1 MYPNITL
8 TTPSTSLSATLF
20 TPDAAR
26 GYYRSTRFD
35 HGSML
40 GELLY
45 DGHTLFP
52 STYWRR
58 PHDPLWPESGVGLAA
73 EWGCGEDGARCGAGW
88 GAYPAGASNGVLGY
102 ESAKAGEPFLKIGV
116 GALVKGSCAGCDA
129 QNNSD
134 LYRFNSP
141 YRFHGAPP
149 EWRMVRAGGDVVL
162 THEAALPLGNYAYRL
177 TRTYRAAGSSVVI
190 ETVLE
195 NLGVHRITT
204 PYYSHNFLSLDATP
218 LGERSVALG
227 LDVAVANFSDAPWA
241 APIGDYFRRAAAH
254 TLRTYREVPAGAKLK
269 AVFRQPEHGS
279 RGGWTASYDGGPAI
293 AATLDGPRPLWAYN
307 LYCERETLSA
317 EPIQL
322 VDIGPGERATLKLVL
337 RLGPARSHVSGWS
350 WRRFA
355 FVPGRRL

>member
-45 DGHTLFP
+45 
-52 STYWRR
+52 
-58 PHDPLWPESGVGLAA
+58 
-73 EWGCGEDGARCGAGW
+73 
-88 GAYPAGASNGVLGY
+88 
-102 ESAKAGEPFLKIGV
+102 
-116 GALVKGSCAGCDA
+116 
-129 QNNSD
+129 
-134 LYRFNSP
+134 
-141 YRFHGAPP
+141 
-149 EWRMVRAGGDVVL
+149 
-162 THEAALPLGNYAYRL
+162 
-177 TRTYRAAGSSVVI
+177 TRS
-190 ETVLE
+190 
-195 NLGVHRITT
+195 
-204 PYYSHNFLSLDATP
+204 
-218 LGERSVALG
+218 
-227 LDVAVANFSDAPWA
+227 
-241 APIGDYFRRAAAH
+241 
-254 TLRTYREVPAGAKLK
+254 
-269 AVFRQPEHGS
+269 
-279 RGGWTASYDGGPAI
+279 
-293 AATLDGPRPLWAYN
+293 WAYN